1 MMYCIY
7 LLSLIYFAA
16 SMGIASAQRS
26 VPMTFTLPMIDGTAF
41 VRLADFVGRPV
52 LINFWS
58 SACQSCL
65 KEMPVL
71 LAYAKE
77 HPDVQFLGVAVDSRS
92 SAVRFLAEQPSM
104 YPQLIAVAQ
113 PEVLLRRFGDTYAA
127 LPHTVVLDATHS
139 VCAIK
144 TGEIDRVWIQAALIA
159 CDKPKK

>member
-1 MMYCIY
+1 
-7 LLSLIYFAA
+7 
-16 SMGIASAQRS
+16 MGIASAQLN
-26 VPMTFTLPMIDGTAF
+26 VPMTFILPMIDGSAF

-52 LINFWS
+52 VINFWS
-58 SACQSCL
+58 SACQPCL

-77 HPDVQFLGVAVDSRS
+77 RPDVQFLGVAVDNRA

-104 YPQLIAVAQ
+104 YPQLIAVSQ

-144 TGEIDRVWIQAALIA
+144 TGEIDRLWIQAALIA